1 MFINPQ
7 QQHSFLFSVAIP
19 IPCYSIRYY
28 RYPYYSPLKYS
39 GMCGQS
45 VVFAGRYLSHALY
58 SVVDTVHLHVL
69 SPGCSNSASSYHGN
83 SQSSVATTGMGLILS

>member
-1 MFINPQ
+1 MFVNPQ

-19 IPCYSIRYY
+19 IPCYS
-28 RYPYYSPLKYS
+28 PLKYS
-39 GMCGQS
+39 DVCGQS

-58 SVVDTVHLHVL
+58 AVVDTVHLHVL

-83 SQSSVATTGMGLILS
+83 FQNSVAITGMGLILS